1 MLAREVSA
9 LGASRLA
16 GTPGSVFARFGPA
29 RAARPDRQEG
39 AVLDLGKQARN
50 ISQQPLL
57 ELMCMTVYI
66 FGIFTPI
73 VL

>member
-16 GTPGSVFARFGPA
+16 GTPGSVFGPA